1 MKITEKK
8 LRQIIREEKM
18 KLQGARLHEAEGV
31 DFYSEKADLLDT
43 AKQHLLAAQ
52 RAMKPTADAAIELDL
67 AMRALADVVDLD
79 LESPA
84 GEDPDVMSAY
94 NDVEIIS
101 DLVDELTKQE
111 VDIDSLVNNLR
122 SALKASADA
131 SEFIDGLIQAT
142 EAMVAMG
149 RRG

>member
-18 KLQGARLHEAEGV
+18 KLQDARLHEAEDV

-131 SEFIDGLIQAT
+131 TKFIDGLIQAT
-142 EAMVAMG
+142 EAMVEMG
-149 RRG
+149 R